1 MSRSYSTNN
10 RQLMKVLLY
19 SGWLQFEQGHS
30 GKGTDCMKRQVFHI
44 MRGTQTRQKLHKQDK
59 NILSINIIFNII

>member
-10 RQLMKVLLY
+10 RQLVKALLY

-44 MRGTQTRQKLHKQDK
+44 MHGTQTRQKHPFHKHYFQY
-59 NILSINIIFNII
+59 NITLLIMF